1 MGRYDSEIQDRD
13 RVDEAY
19 EYNGN
24 TNPGNQKYPGKE
36 KCEKLRQIRK
46 LIAEVNGIRFE
57 PDVCH
62 HEGPC
67 AGTCPACDAEIRYLD
82 ELLQLKKQRGEEVI
96 LSGLSLDIG
105 NNASEET
112 PVSNDLVDGNLSID
126 SDIDGEDTIWDTDED
141 DVVTMGKVMPP
152 SLKHTKKK
160 R

>member
-1 MGRYDSEIQDRD
+1 MGRYDSEIQGRD

-19 EYNGN
+19 EYNGK
-24 TNPGNQKYPGKE
+24 TKQGNQKYPGKE

-112 PVSNDLVDGNLSID
+112 PVSNDLVDGNLSIV

>member
-1 MGRYDSEIQDRD
+1 MGRYDSEIQGRD

-19 EYNGN
+19 EYNGK

-112 PVSNDLVDGNLSID
+112 PVSNDLVDGNLSIV

>member
-1 MGRYDSEIQDRD
+1 MGRYYSEIQGRD

-19 EYNGN
+19 EYNGK

-112 PVSNDLVDGNLSID
+112 PVSNDLVDGNLSIV